1 MKKITYLLMLL
12 LVCSWSYG
20 QILTFDFAGNVGDE
34 ASVIS
39 NSNDAGLTSSA
50 ITRGSGLSANNN
62 ANSFNSQD
70 WALTN
75 IANAVTG
82 DNYVEF
88 TVTPNS
94 GYEFDITSIN
104 IDFYRSATGV
114 RGLALRSSID
124 SYTSNIDTEKVVL
137 DNTNLQSF
145 SFTVSQ
151 LNNTS
156 AVTYR
161 IYGWSEATGGSGRFE
176 SGGNDIE
183 VNGTVGI
190 FSSCT
195 GVTTWD
201 GTSWDNGVPALA
213 TDVAVID
220 GAYTTNATDGSFS
233 ACSLIVTSTGS
244 LTIEN
249 SYYVEVVNNVDV
261 NAGGTILVQ
270 PEGAFIQNNDSGT
283 VTNNGT
289 IQVAKDTAPLNN
301 WYEYTYWSSPVSNAT
316 VNLALSDS
324 DSDRR
329 YTFNASQFNDALAET
344 GNNNVFVA
352 GQDDIDDEGDDWQ
365 WVNGISTMTPGV
377 GYAATHS
384 EIAYVFPGVPYRY
397 TFEGT
402 FNNGIV
408 NVPVDRNDATTS
420 DFNWNFIGNP
430 YPSAI
435 EVAAFMTQNMYDGT
449 TNPSGTLDGAI
460 YFWSHNTDLDA
471 ATNGEEAFN
480 FTTSDYAIKNG
491 ASSTAGGDGL
501 APNDFIPSGQGFFV
515 NFSDSRPTN
524 SGTVV
529 FNNAMRSLSL
539 FPDNSQ
545 FFKGNNSKKDSQND
559 ANKLWL
565 DLTSDNGVFNQI
577 SIAYVNGATNGDDG
591 AFYDAHKIVAPTTY
605 AALYSKIENSNLKY
619 AIQGRNFN
627 SINVDEVIQL
637 GFSTIIDVPT
647 IYTLSIANLQG
658 DYLTNNTVYLKD
670 NLENKLH
677 NLSDSDYTFTS
688 EVGEFN
694 ERFEIVF
701 DASAL
706 SIEDNSSES
715 NELSIVEL
723 EGDKVQFST
732 SGSTIKSVAIFDL
745 LGRQLYDLKGT
756 SASETYALSN
766 LKSSIFIAK
775 IELSNGTVI
784 TKKAIK
790 Q

>member
-12 LVCSWSYG
+12 LVSGSAFG
-20 QILTFDFAGNVGDE
+20 QSIFDNPITGTNPGQ
-34 ASVIS
+34 
-39 NSNDAGLTSSA
+39 TSPY
-50 ITRGSGLSANNN
+50 TTGQTVN
-62 ANSFNSQD
+62 
-70 WALTN
+70 TN
-75 IANAVTG
+75 ISVSGISQGPGILGNTGNNRYNARNWNSPSLDTT
-82 DNYVEF
+82 DYFEF
-88 TVTPNS
+88 TLNPDT
-94 GYEFDITSIN
+94 GYEIDFVSFVYTGQASGTGPVSFAFRSSLDSYATDIGTPLVGGATIDLSGATYQDLDSPITFRFYAWGASGGGGTFSIN
-104 IDFYRSATGV
+104 DFTFNGV
-114 RGLALRSSID
+114 VGAL
-124 SYTSNIDTEKVVL
+124 
-137 DNTNLQSF
+137 
-145 SFTVSQ
+145 
-151 LNNTS
+151 
-156 AVTYR
+156 
-161 IYGWSEATGGSGRFE
+161 G
-176 SGGNDIE
+176 
-183 VNGTVGI
+183 
-190 FSSCT
+190 SCT

-201 GTSWDNGVPALA
+201 GTSWDNGAPALT

-220 GAYTTNATDGSFS
+220 GAYTTNLTNGSFS

-249 SYYVEVVNNVDV
+249 SYYVEIENDVDV

-329 YTFNASQFNDALAET
+329 YTFNASQFNDALTET

-384 EIAYVFPGVPYRY
+384 EIAFVFPGVPYRY

-460 YFWSHNTDLDA
+460 YFWSQNTDFDA
-471 ATNGEEAFN
+471 ATNGDEAFN

-706 SIEDNSSES
+706 SIDDNVLETT
-715 NELSIVEL
+715 ELSIVEL

-756 SASETYALSN
+756 SASETYTLSN